1 MKALLLILV
10 LLAYSSNA
18 LFCPKTRLE
27 FFSHFSLG
35 KQDELNRTFT
45 AIAKNVTFPEV
56 IFNST
61 ATERYRLGDYNVTWR
76 YIDSNQKANVSSH
89 DTVIVWGGH
98 LRVDVA
104 SNTEKIEFAKNL
116 TIDEKSGYVMW
127 NLVDHT
133 TIDLDDNKFVLERIN
148 PYNENDL
155 SNVTK
160 MLNHMIN
167 NSGFADLFL

>member
-1 MKALLLILV
+1 
-10 LLAYSSNA
+10 
-18 LFCPKTRLE
+18 LE

-104 SNTEKIEFAKNL
+104 FNWSLTGSSARNGTGRAYANTEKIEFAKNL